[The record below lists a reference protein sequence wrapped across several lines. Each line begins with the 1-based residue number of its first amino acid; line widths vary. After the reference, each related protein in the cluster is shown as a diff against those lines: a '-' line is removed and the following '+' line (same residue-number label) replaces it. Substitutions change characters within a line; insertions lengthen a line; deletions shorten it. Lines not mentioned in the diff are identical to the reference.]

1 MRHRGHWL
9 ATVFYWKIGGGRE
22 NWRYKAG
29 KQKEGVFV
37 WWVGGPRHGLAAT
50 NKPPSLLA
58 SQQPLPLLQSIPT
71 FLISVCLPNQKP
83 WTASVSSLFEVISM
97 ATLLA
102 ASVVACVACGT
113 SPSLLIS
120 AFMSLAVMRRSPAN
134 ASFLADRCISDG
146 DRPDPPESDEEQA
159 GQMDVWSAI
168 QCQKAGAAPYVH
180 PLMRRSSSSLSQK
193 SLEICTES
201 LGSETGSDDFSSFMD
216 DDDLVRK
223 FGDDEKEEELE
234 DVSVAAA
241 VARERPRGKELT
253 SVNYHCSVS
262 RRSPVRSFPPPLPS
276 LSRRDGRCIHMR
288 PHRRDGRLVVEA
300 VSVPSQ
306 NYLHAQRVDGR
317 LLLSFIEATYG
328 DELGY
333 DETNDASE
341 ASTGSTLPPKQEDM
355 TQLEEDPQQQ
365 SGSMKIHRSS
375 LVINKF
381 VGGMPQSDSS
391 TDCVQT
397 REEVD
402 KTSCNGSKHKNTVAS
417 TPSPRRL
424 SLSTTSAAA
433 AAAAAAAASTLGSYS
448 GLWSSPLREDHASTL
463 DTKLLFT
470 SKRRNSEEL
479 LHDMRRCS
487 QLRRQLFIREP
498 WCIATSS

>member
-1 MRHRGHWL
+1 
-9 ATVFYWKIGGGRE
+9 
-22 NWRYKAG
+22 
-29 KQKEGVFV
+29 
-37 WWVGGPRHGLAAT
+37 
-50 NKPPSLLA
+50 
-58 SQQPLPLLQSIPT
+58 
-71 FLISVCLPNQKP
+71 
-83 WTASVSSLFEVISM
+83 
-97 ATLLA
+97 
-102 ASVVACVACGT
+102 
-113 SPSLLIS
+113 
-120 AFMSLAVMRRSPAN
+120 MSLAVMRRSPAN

-355 TQLEEDPQQQ
+355 TQLEEDVNGSQITEEEERELDEEKYFEEEEEELENCYEEEEEEEEVEVVDRGTVVEVKVSTQPQQQ

>member
-1 MRHRGHWL
+1 
-9 ATVFYWKIGGGRE
+9 
-22 NWRYKAG
+22 
-29 KQKEGVFV
+29 
-37 WWVGGPRHGLAAT
+37 
-50 NKPPSLLA
+50 
-58 SQQPLPLLQSIPT
+58 
-71 FLISVCLPNQKP
+71 
-83 WTASVSSLFEVISM
+83 
-97 ATLLA
+97 
-102 ASVVACVACGT
+102 
-113 SPSLLIS
+113 
-120 AFMSLAVMRRSPAN
+120 MSLGVMRRSPAN
-134 ASFLADRCISDG
+134 ASFLGKLSWPTLADGCISDG
-146 DRPDPPESDEEQA
+146 DRPDPPGSDEEQT
-159 GQMDVWSAI
+159 GQMDGWSTI
-168 QCQKAGAAPYVH
+168 QCQKAAADPYVH

-201 LGSETGSDDFSSFMD
+201 LGSETGSDDFSSFLD
-216 DDDLVRK
+216 DDDLDCK

-241 VARERPRGKELT
+241 VAGERPRGKELT
-253 SVNYHCSVS
+253 SVNYHGSVS

-276 LSRRDGRCIHMR
+276 ISRRDGRCIRMR

-328 DELGY
+328 DEFGY
-333 DETNDASE
+333 GETNDASK
-341 ASTGSTLPPKQEDM
+341 ASTGSTLSQNQDDI
-355 TQLEEDPQQQ
+355 TQFEVEEEDVNGSQITEEGERELDEEKCFEEEELEKICYEEEEEEEEVEVVDRGTMVEVKVSTQPQQQ
-365 SGSMKIHRSS
+365 SGSMKVHRSS

-381 VGGMPQSDSS
+381 VGGMPHSDS

-402 KTSCNGSKHKNTVAS
+402 KTSCNGCKHKHTVAS
-417 TPSPRRL
+417 TPSPRRA
-424 SLSTTSAAA
+424 SPPTTS

-448 GLWSSPLREDHASTL
+448 GLWSSPLREDNASAP

-470 SKRRNSEEL
+470 FKRRNREGL

-487 QLRRQLFIREP
+487 QLRRPFIWEP